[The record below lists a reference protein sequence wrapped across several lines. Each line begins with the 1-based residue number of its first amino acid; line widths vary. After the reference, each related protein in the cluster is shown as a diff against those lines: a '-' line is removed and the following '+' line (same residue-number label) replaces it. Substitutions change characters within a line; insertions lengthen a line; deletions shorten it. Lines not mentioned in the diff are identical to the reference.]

1 MLPQALGVAG
11 GKPSSS
17 LYFIGFQDSNAFYL
31 DPHSLKSALY
41 DLQTIIST
49 LDYHTDLVGY
59 TPISEID
66 PSMLIGFYLMDL
78 DDFAVFETEFEGLQE
93 KYPVVSIVK

>member
-1 MLPQALGVAG
+1 MLPQALGIAG

-31 DPHSLKSALY
+31 DPHALKPALY

-49 LDYHTDLVGY
+49 LDYHTDTVGY
-59 TPISEID
+59 APITEMD

-78 DDFAVFETEFEGLQE
+78 DDFVLFETEFGGLQA
-93 KYPVVSIVK
+93 KYPVISIVK

>member
-31 DPHSLKSALY
+31 DPHTIKSSLY

-49 LDYHTDLVGY
+49 LDYHTDTAGY
-59 TPISEID
+59 TPIAEID

-78 DDFAVFETEFEGLQE
+78 DDFAAFETEFEGL
-93 KYPVVSIVK
+93 KKSIQLLVL